1 MKRTPTTLAT
11 VTIFGAAITFTSVAA
26 TFGVV
31 LLSLPPVG
39 PRYSAE
45 EAVAALGGD
54 TETGFQRTIRDQPI
68 EGVRAQM
75 MEEMLAEALERP
87 QADVRA
93 IYRGRFRT
101 TTTRTTRAPSAL
113 PPGTKTRSYIRWD
126 PVGGSEFAVPSSATG
141 SLREFFD
148 VKMAPFAASVR
159 LRDGRWATV
168 EPDVPILAGYRGTIL
183 AALALAVLLLL
194 PLAWFMAR
202 RLVRPLGDLTRALD
216 ENADLPIDGPLE
228 VRRTAAAIRTMRT
241 RLVEEATERT
251 RMLTAVAH
259 DLRTPLMG
267 LRLRLEAMPEPQ
279 RSKMVADVER
289 MRSMIAD
296 VLTFARR
303 GHRQRNLVD
312 IGPLLSGI
320 VLAYQGDGAVRLTR
334 GPDATVRVDE
344 DALRRAV
351 GNLIENAV
359 NYAGDAHVLV
369 ERRSGYVS
377 IRVEDAGPGIEL
389 SDRTRLMRPFE
400 RGEASRNNRTGGAGL
415 GLSIVASFA
424 RQHGGSF
431 ILKDAPGGGL
441 AAEITLPLDEP
452 APSGDI
458 LG

>member
-1 MKRTPTTLAT
+1 VKRNPTTLAT
-11 VTIFGAAITFTSVAA
+11 VTMFGAAVAFTSVAA

-39 PRYSAE
+39 PRYSAK
-45 EAVAALGGD
+45 EAVAALRG
-54 TETGFQRTIRDQPI
+54 ETATNFERTIRHHPL
-68 EGVRAQM
+68 EGVRARM
-75 MEEMLAEALERP
+75 IEEMLAEALERP

-101 TTTRTTRAPSAL
+101 TTRVTSAASAL
-113 PPGTKTRSYIRWD
+113 PPGTKTRSYIRSD

-141 SLREFFD
+141 SLREFFG

-159 LRDGRWATV
+159 LRDGSWATV
-168 EPDVPILAGYRGTIL
+168 EPNVPTLAGYRGMIL

-202 RLVRPLGDLTRALD
+202 RLVRPLGALIRALD
-216 ENADLPIDGPLE
+216 DNDDLPMDGPLE
-228 VRRTAAAIRTMRT
+228 VLRTAAAIQTMRT

-251 RMLTAVAH
+251 RMLSAVAH

-296 VLTFARR
+296 VLMFARR
-303 GHRQRNLVD
+303 RHRQGNLVD
-312 IGPLLSGI
+312 IGALLSEI
-320 VLAYQGDGAVRLTR
+320 VLTYHGEGAVRLTS

-351 GNLIENAV
+351 GNLIENALK
-359 NYAGDAHVLV
+359 YAGDAHVLV

-377 IRVEDAGPGIEL
+377 IRVEDTGPGIEL
-389 SDRTRLMRPFE
+389 SDRARLMRPFE
-400 RGEASRNNRTGGAGL
+400 RGEASRNNTTGGVGL

-424 RQHGGSF
+424 SQHGGSF
-431 ILKDAPGGGL
+431 FLKGAPGGGL

-452 APSGDI
+452 AMHTG
-458 LG
+458 GRT

>member
-1 MKRTPTTLAT
+1 MKRTRTTLAT
-11 VTIFGAAITFTSVAA
+11 VTMFGAAIAFTSVAA
-26 TFGVV
+26 TFAVL
-31 LLSLPPVG
+31 LLSLPPPE
-39 PRYSAE
+39 PRYSAQD
-45 EAVAALGGD
+45 AVAALRGD
-54 TETGFQRTIRDQPI
+54 TATGFDRTIRDQPV
-68 EGVRAQM
+68 EGVRAGM

-87 QADVRA
+87 QADIRA
-93 IYRGRFRT
+93 VYRGRFRAT
-101 TTTRTTRAPSAL
+101 TSTTSAPSAL

-126 PVGGSEFAVPSSATG
+126 PTGGSEFAVPSSATG
-141 SLREFFD
+141 SLREFFG
-148 VKMAPFAASVR
+148 VKMAPFAASLR
-159 LRDGRWATV
+159 LRDGSWATV
-168 EPDVPILAGYRGTIL
+168 EPDVPILAGYRGRIL

-202 RLVRPLGDLTRALD
+202 RLVQPLGALTRALD
-216 ENADLPIDGPLE
+216 ENHDLPIDGPLE
-228 VRRTAAAIRTMRT
+228 VRRTAAAIETMRN
-241 RLVEEATERT
+241 RLVEETAERT

-296 VLTFARR
+296 VLTFAR
-303 GHRQRNLVD
+303 GGDRQRTLVD

-320 VLAYQGDGAVRLTR
+320 VSGYHGDGAVRFTS

-351 GNLIENAV
+351 GNLIENAL
-359 NYAGDAHVLV
+359 NYAGHAHVLV
-369 ERRSGYVS
+369 ERRSGSVS
-377 IRVEDAGPGIEL
+377 IRVEDAGPGVEA
-389 SDRTRLMRPFE
+389 SDRARLMRPFE
-400 RGEASRNNRTGGAGL
+400 RGEASRNNRTGGVGL

-424 RQHGGSF
+424 RQHGGSL
-431 ILKDAPGGGL
+431 ILSDAPGGGL

-458 LG
+458 PD

>member
-11 VTIFGAAITFTSVAA
+11 VTIFGAAIAFTSVAA

-45 EAVAALGGD
+45 EAVAALRGD
-54 TETGFQRTIRDQPI
+54 TATGFERTMRDQPI
-68 EGVRAQM
+68 EGVRARM

-87 QADVRA
+87 QEDVRA

-101 TTTRTTRAPSAL
+101 TTRAIRAPSAL
-113 PPGTKTRSYIRWD
+113 PPGTKTRSYIRSD
-126 PVGGSEFAVPSSATG
+126 PVGGSEFAVASSATG

-159 LRDGRWATV
+159 LRDGSWATV
-168 EPDVPILAGYRGTIL
+168 EPDVPILAGYRGRIL

-202 RLVRPLGDLTRALD
+202 RLVRPLGALTRALD
-216 ENADLPIDGPLE
+216 ENDDLPIDGPLE
-228 VRRTAAAIRTMRT
+228 VRRTASAIQTMRT
-241 RLVEEATERT
+241 RLVEETTERT

-296 VLTFARR
+296 VLTFARG

-320 VLAYQGDGAVRLTR
+320 VLAYHGDGAVRLTS

-344 DALRRAV
+344 DALQRAV
-351 GNLIENAV
+351 GNLIENAL

-389 SDRTRLMRPFE
+389 SDRARLMRPFE
-400 RGEASRNNRTGGAGL
+400 RGEASRNNRTGGVGL

-424 RQHGGSF
+424 SQHGGSL

-458 LG
+458 PG